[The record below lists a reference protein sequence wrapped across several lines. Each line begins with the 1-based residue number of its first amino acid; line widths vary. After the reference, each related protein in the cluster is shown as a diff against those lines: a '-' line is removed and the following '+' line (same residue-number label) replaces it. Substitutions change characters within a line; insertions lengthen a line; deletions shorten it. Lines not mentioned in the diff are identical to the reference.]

1 MKSLAQL
8 VGKALEALCV
18 FILAAMSIL
27 VFVNVVLRYGF
38 NSSISVTEEVSRYMF
53 VWLAFLGAVL
63 AFSENQHVSVTV
75 LTNKLSSVGRSLLR
89 LVTDAAMLFC
99 CYLIIDGSW
108 IQFQLNLNNL
118 APISGLPQGIT
129 YLASVIAGSLIG
141 ILIVARMFTTIVSL
155 GKGEA
160 Q

>member
-18 FILAAMSIL
+18 LILTAMSIL

>member
-75 LTNKLSSVGRSLLR
+75 LTDKLSSVGRSLLR